1 VVYERLQYG
10 TSEGEET
17 MPDKNVTPTKPETS
31 VRKFRGVRLTGMLT
45 AVPCWA
51 ILAVGLSLTARSK
64 GDGTHTQLGLDA
76 CRMMVV
82 DGVPCPTCGL
92 TTSITAAAHG
102 DFGASA
108 SANVFGTVLFFVLI
122 LVGSIGIVQAVVGR
136 DILGRIFRRRWWFFC
151 GLLITGILAGWAIKL
166 AIGYNTGQYPTH

>member
-1 VVYERLQYG
+1 
-10 TSEGEET
+10 
-17 MPDKNVTPTKPETS
+17 MPYKNVTPAEPETS
-31 VRKFRGVRLTGMLT
+31 VRKFRGVRLAGLLT
-45 AVPCWA
+45 AAPCWA

-64 GDGTHTQLGLDA
+64 GDGTHTQLRLPA

-92 TTSITAAAHG
+92 TTSITAASHG

-108 SANVFGTVLFFVLI
+108 RANVFGTFLFFAFI
-122 LVGSIGIVQAVVGR
+122 LVGSAGILQAVAGR
-136 DILGRIFRRRWWFFC
+136 DILGRIFRRRSWLFC
-151 GLLITGILAGWAIKL
+151 GILITGVLAGWAIKL